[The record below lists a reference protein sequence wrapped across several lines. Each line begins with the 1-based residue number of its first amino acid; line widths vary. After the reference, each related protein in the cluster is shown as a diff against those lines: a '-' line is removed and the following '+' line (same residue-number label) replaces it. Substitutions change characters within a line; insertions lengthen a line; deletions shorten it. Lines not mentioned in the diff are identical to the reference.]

1 MTDRLIEK
9 WKWNLNR
16 TMKMNRAVSIIEH
29 DESNRTRWVES
40 NKMNRIEQDTFW
52 LKFEMVHCKH
62 FDKMTFSHETEI
74 CNYLLITLPWITK
87 WRYEGLKGWNYHGTK
102 LNGWHDGWRYNC
114 VDTKIKLTGMT
125 EWKAAIKLKKSTNY
139 VWRDVMKGSN

>member
-40 NKMNRIEQDTFW
+40 NKMNRIEQGTFW

-62 FDKMTFSHETEI
+62 FEKMTFSHETEI
-74 CNYLLITLPWITK
+74 CNYLLINYFAMNHEMK
-87 WRYEGLKGWNYHGTK
+87 VWRAEGMKLSRDERLK
-102 LNGWHDGWRYNC
+102 GWHDGWRHTC

-139 VWRDVMKGSN
+139 VWRDAIKG

>member
-9 WKWNLNR
+9 WKWKLNR
-16 TMKMNRAVSIIEH
+16 TMKMNRAMSIIEQ

-102 LNGWHDGWRYNC
+102 GWR
-114 VDTKIKLTGMT
+114 DDMMEDGIHASTQKLNWPG
-125 EWKAAIKLKKSTNY
+125 
-139 VWRDVMKGSN
+139 WRNERLQLN